1 MIHLEIGG
9 ERYAI
14 AAGETVIG
22 SASDNAVVLEGEG
35 VHPRH
40 AVVQKT
46 PPGSVAIRVAD
57 ADAEVRVN
65 GVRLGAE
72 PTPLLHGDKIAIG
85 SHELR
90 VVDSS
95 RGGSTQL
102 FDSGAFADL
111 VPARTAKAAAGK
123 TGGRLVCLT
132 DGREYRVGE
141 GALTLGRDA
150 GSDVVVAGHD
160 VSRHHAE
167 IRSEQDG
174 YILIDL
180 SVNGTYVN
188 GERIGK
194 THPLARADVIRIG
207 NDEFRF
213 YADAT
218 AAAGQPAPAAAPEPE
233 SVPAPPPPGAPQRL
247 SDTMMGVPRPVS
259 GEPHRSNT
267 PPSPSA
273 APLAS
278 FLFRSGELKGRR
290 LPINVPVANIGRG
303 DYNDVVI
310 ADPSVS
316 TMHAKLQRREAI
328 WILTDLGS
336 TNGTYVEGDR
346 LTGEV
351 PLSPGTTLR
360 FGDVSALF
368 EPLDDAVPAER
379 PKSTRLMER
388 LPEPP
393 AQPASQAQPVA
404 QAKPI
409 AQAKPVT
416 QAKPVAP
423 EKLASPAEPPL
434 PAETLAA
441 PESAPEV
448 PRPRPRPRRPIHMA
462 PPRPK
467 SPSTLTV
474 VGLFI
479 LVAILAYLLSNY

>member
-14 AAGETVIG
+14 AAGETFIG
-22 SASDNAVVLEGEG
+22 SASDNAVVLAGEG

-40 AVVQKT
+40 AIVHGAPAGT
-46 PPGSVAIRVAD
+46 AAIRVAG
-57 ADAEVRVN
+57 ADAEVRIN

-72 PTPLLHGDKIAIG
+72 PTPLLHGDKIGIG

-90 VVDSS
+90 VVDSA

-111 VPARTAKAAAGK
+111 APPQVAKKAAGK

-132 DGREYRVGE
+132 DGREYTIGDQP
-141 GALTLGRDA
+141 LSLGRDA
-150 GSDVVVAGHD
+150 GSDVVVSGNE
-160 VSRHHAE
+160 VSRQHAE
-167 IRSEQDG
+167 IRRDPDG
-174 YILIDL
+174 YILVDM

-188 GERIGK
+188 GQRVGK
-194 THPLARADVIRIG
+194 THRLARADVIRIG

-213 YADAT
+213 YADARHSGPQMIPAV
-218 AAAGQPAPAAAPEPE
+218 AAEPEAAP
-233 SVPAPPPPGAPQRL
+233 SAPPTGAPQRL
-247 SDTMMGVPRPVS
+247 SDTMLGVPVAR
-259 GEPHRSNT
+259 NT
-267 PPSPSA
+267 PPSPTA

-278 FLFRSGELKGRR
+278 FLFRSGELKGKR
-290 LPINVPVANIGRG
+290 LPIKVPLVNIGRG

-310 ADPSVS
+310 TDPSVS

-336 TNGTYVEGDR
+336 TNGTFVEGER
-346 LTGEV
+346 LTGEM
-351 PLSPGTTLR
+351 PLSPGTTLK

-368 EPLDDAVPAER
+368 EPLDEAIPAPR
-379 PKSTRLMER
+379 TNRTRMMER
-388 LPEPP
+388 LEVESPKSAPSPPPVEPAPPVEAAP
-393 AQPASQAQPVA
+393 A
-404 QAKPI
+404 
-409 AQAKPVT
+409 
-416 QAKPVAP
+416 
-423 EKLASPAEPPL
+423 AEPEL
-434 PAETLAA
+434 
-441 PESAPEV
+441 EV

-462 PPRPK
+462 QPRPK

-474 VGLFI
+474 VGLLI

>member
-1 MIHLEIGG
+1 MIHLEVGG

-22 SASDNAVVLEGEG
+22 SAADNTVVLAGEG

-40 AVVQKT
+40 AVVQ
-46 PPGSVAIRVAD
+46 GASARSAAIQVAA

-85 SHELR
+85 RHELL
-90 VVDSS
+90 VVDTE
-95 RGGSTQL
+95 RAGSTQL

-111 VPARTAKAAAGK
+111 VPPRSSKAAAGK

-132 DGREYRVGE
+132 DGREYTVGDRP
-141 GALTLGRDA
+141 LTLGRDA
-150 GSDVVVAGHD
+150 GADVVVSGHE
-160 VSRHHAE
+160 VSRQHAE
-167 IRSEQDG
+167 IRPDPQG
-174 YILIDL
+174 YLIIDT

-194 THPLARADVIRIG
+194 THQLARADVIRIG

-218 AAAGQPAPAAAPEPE
+218 ADPPGNSPAKPVEPE
-233 SVPAPPPPGAPQRL
+233 APPEQLPAGAPQRL
-247 SDTMMGVPRPVS
+247 SDTMHGVPISELQR
-259 GEPHRSNT
+259 RNT
-267 PPSPSA
+267 PPSPTA
-273 APLAS
+273 VALAS

-290 LPINVPVANIGRG
+290 LPIKVPVANIGRG

-336 TNGTYVEGDR
+336 TNGTFVEGER

-368 EPLDDAVPAER
+368 EPLDETIPAGR
-379 PKSTRLMER
+379 PTRTRLMER
-388 LPEPP
+388 IEPAAP
-393 AQPASQAQPVA
+393 KASEREAPRVA
-404 QAKPI
+404 EP
-409 AQAKPVT
+409 
-416 QAKPVAP
+416 KPVAVP
-423 EKLASPAEPPL
+423 EPAPLVEP
-434 PAETLAA
+434 A
-441 PESAPEV
+441 PEPQ
-448 PRPRPRPRRPIHMA
+448 RPRPRPRRPIHMA

-479 LVAILAYLLSNY
+479 LVAILAYLLASY